1 MKKAGKVIL
10 ITAAVLL
17 LIGLLLL
24 IAALASNHW
33 DFSAVV
39 GGEYR
44 SRTVRLEEA
53 IRDISIRCGTEDVRF
68 VQSEDGVCS
77 VEFYERENEPHSAAV
92 LDGTLT
98 VTVEDQREWYQRI
111 TLLSFE
117 RPSIT
122 VHLPRSKYAALH
134 IENSTGAVEIPGEF
148 RFDSIELSTDTGSL
162 RCGASA
168 LEQIRISGG
177 TGSVRLEELSAKDL
191 TVTVSTGAVD
201 LRSVECGGH
210 LQVDVSTG
218 RVSLA
223 DLRCASLR
231 SEGSTGD
238 LYMKNVVAVGLIS
251 VERSTGD
258 IRLEKCDA
266 GELSLETDTGDVT
279 GSLLSEKI
287 FVARSDTGSVDVP
300 DTVNGGKCRITT
312 DTGSI
317 RVTIR

>member
-1 MKKAGKVIL
+1 MKKAGRVIL

-168 LEQIRISGG
+168 LEQIRISKEVLH
-177 TGSVRLEELSAKDL
+177 SRRYNPEIFELVKGLMIESYI
-191 TVTVSTGAVD
+191 VPGA
-201 LRSVECGGH
+201 
-210 LQVDVSTG
+210 Q
-218 RVSLA
+218 
-223 DLRCASLR
+223 
-231 SEGSTGD
+231 
-238 LYMKNVVAVGLIS
+238 KVGCEPHVYGQSI
-251 VERSTGD
+251 
-258 IRLEKCDA
+258 
-266 GELSLETDTGDVT
+266 TDPCLGWED
-279 GSLLSEKI
+279 SEKLI
-287 FVARSDTGSVDVP
+287 YDIYRECM
-300 DTVNGGKCRITT
+300 TV
-312 DTGSI
+312 
-317 RVTIR
+317 